1 MYKYQETRLDKKR
14 KKPKFHLEN
23 LYNPGY
29 YIFSS
34 CVVAQSMYLYK
45 I

>member
-1 MYKYQETRLDKKR
+1 MYKYQETRLDKKT
-14 KKPKFHLEN
+14 KKLKFDLET